1 MTERW
6 DALFDRASSA
16 DVSAAEITD
25 AIATV
30 RASATEQPIESSG
43 ETAVE
48 PPGDD
53 GSDPAR
59 IVADVDVLVGDLFV
73 DGTARDAL
81 DHVRRHDWLSLVASD
96 PLLDAVER
104 TVARLADAALAR
116 DHRDRLE
123 SDRVGVSHPPK
134 DHPALAS
141 AYAGRAAHL
150 LSNDERLTSASAG
163 LALRSRFDVSVRPP
177 AAFAALFDPE
187 SLYEHVV
194 GGPYPGPDRD
204 PRE

>member
-96 PLLDAVER
+96 PLLDAVET
-104 TVARLADAALAR
+104 TVATVADVDLAR

-123 SDRVGVSHPPK
+123 ADRVGVSHPPK

>member
-6 DALFDRASSA
+6 GTLFDRASSA
-16 DVSAAEITD
+16 DVTPPEISD

-30 RASATEQPIESSG
+30 RGATGERSIESTD
-43 ETAVE
+43 ETVVD
-48 PPGDD
+48 PPDDD
-53 GSDPAR
+53 GSDPSR
-59 IVADVDVLVGDLFV
+59 IVADVDVLVADLFV
-73 DGTARDAL
+73 DGPARESL
-81 DHVRRHDWLSLVASD
+81 DHVRGHDWLSLVASD
-96 PLLDAVER
+96 PLLDAVET
-104 TVARLADAALAR
+104 TVATVADVDLAR

-123 SDRVGVSHPPK
+123 ADRVGVSHPPK

-194 GGPYPGPDRD
+194 GGPYPGPNRD